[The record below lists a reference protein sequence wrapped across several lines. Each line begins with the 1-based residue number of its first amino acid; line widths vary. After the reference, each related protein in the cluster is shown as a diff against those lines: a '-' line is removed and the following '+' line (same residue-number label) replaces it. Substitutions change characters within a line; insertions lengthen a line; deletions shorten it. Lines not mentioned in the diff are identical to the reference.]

1 MKTLLLTLFFF
12 TSSLCSALAQ
22 TDEAAIRQI
31 IESESKAFH
40 LNADRKVFTTYW
52 HVTNDNRMIYTDPT
66 GTFLFRGDEMKTAM
80 AKGELPPADNATSE
94 FSNFVVKASGT
105 VGWAT
110 FDQKNTTPDGKSV
123 YTREFRC
130 MEKIDG
136 AWKIFSSSI
145 HDYKP

>member
-1 MKTLLLTLFFF
+1 MKTFFF
-12 TSSLCSALAQ
+12 TLLFFASSVCSALAQ
-22 TDEAAIRQI
+22 TDEATIRQV

-40 LNADRKVFTTYW
+40 ANPDRKVFTTYW
-52 HVTNDNRMIYTDPT
+52 HVTTENRMVYSDPT
-66 GTFLFRGDEMKTAM
+66 GSSIFQGKQMQDAM

-94 FSNFVVKASGT
+94 FSNFLMRAGGN

-110 FDQKNTTPDGKSV
+110 FDQKNTTPDGKST

-130 MEKIDG
+130 MEKIG
-136 AWKIFSSSI
+136 GVWKIISSSI